1 MPPDPVDHLLSVH
14 GVSVRFGG
22 LAALD
27 DVRIDVPAG
36 TVAGLIGPNGAGKT
50 TLFNVVSGLLRPDSG
65 RIEWKGRTLRRHR
78 PHDLAGLGIAR
89 TFQGLNLFGGLP
101 VLDNVMVGAERF
113 ARGGAVSMLTGL
125 GAHGRD
131 ERLMRDRAMA
141 VLEEFGIAGT
151 ARSLPGT
158 LPFGLQ
164 KRVALARAVVAEPE
178 LLLLDEP
185 AAGIS
190 ADDIGALAELIGRL
204 GERMGVLLVEHH
216 VDLVMQVCERITVLD
231 FGRVICA
238 GPPEAVR
245 ADPGVAEAYLGT
257 GEEAADDA

>member
-1 MPPDPVDHLLSVH
+1 MPPPPADHLLSLQ

-27 DVRIDVPAG
+27 DVGLDVAPGA
-36 TVAGLIGPNGAGKT
+36 VAGLIGPNGAGKT
-50 TLFNVVSGLLRPDSG
+50 TLFNVVSGVLRPDSG
-65 RIEWKGRTLRRHR
+65 HIVWKGRPLRRHR

-113 ARGGAVSMLTGL
+113 ARGGTVAMLSGL
-125 GAHGRD
+125 GGHGRD
-131 ERLMRDRAMA
+131 ERMLRDRAMD
-141 VLEEFGIAGT
+141 VLDEFGIADT
-151 ARSLPGT
+151 AGSLPQA
-158 LPFGLQ
+158 LPFSLQ
-164 KRVALARAVVAEPE
+164 KRVALARAVVADPE

-190 ADDIGALAELIGRL
+190 ADDIGALAALVERL
-204 GERMGVLLVEHH
+204 GERMSVLLVEHH

-231 FGRVICA
+231 FGRVICV
-238 GPPEAVR
+238 GPPEVIR
-245 ADPGVAEAYLGT
+245 ADPGVAEAYLGS
-257 GEEAADDA
+257 GEEATDDV